1 MAMKTVLMIDDEEN
15 FCSLIKESLE
25 MRSDFDVFVATS
37 GLEGLNIAKRVK
49 PDIILLDIRMPDMD
63 GFKVLEKLKKDK
75 DTMAIPVIMLSA
87 LEDDASKIKASQ
99 LFDELYITKPV
110 KIEDLQ
116 NSITE
121 VLKRRGT
128 SGA

>member
-1 MAMKTVLMIDDEEN
+1 MAMKTVLMIDDEEG

-25 MRSDFDVFVATS
+25 LRSDFDVFVATN
-37 GLEGLNIAKRVK
+37 GPEGITIAKRVK

-63 GFKVLEKLKKDK
+63 GFKVLERLKKDK
-75 DTMAIPVIMLSA
+75 NTMAIPVIMLSA
-87 LEDDASKIKASQ
+87 LEDEVSKIKASQ

-110 KIEDLQ
+110 KIEELQ

-121 VLKRRGT
+121 VLKRRGAP
-128 SGA
+128 GA